1 MNPTKKGREVARS
14 GKNYKRLVLRNVTAS
29 GSGITYQRAKHVNN
43 MNTPDQALLEV
54 RVLNFR
60 NVTSEPAYLCSVAN
74 VTVTTTLFSTKTQ
87 FYSNNT
93 N

>member
-14 GKNYKRLVLRNVTAS
+14 GKNYELLVLRNVTAS

-54 RVLNFR
+54 RVLIQL
-60 NVTSEPAYLCSVAN
+60 SKCYIGASLSVQCR
-74 VTVTTTLFSTKTQ
+74 KR
-87 FYSNNT
+87 
-93 N
+93 